1 MFDVIKD
8 VNAEIIIM
16 DQYISTYN
24 QDLYMKVTVDTEV
37 AKNVKEKNFPTY
49 IFNTVNPAI
58 KNYSGDAML
67 NNDLKFRI
75 CYFIMLNCVLQYLHH
90 PDFKVDDKDLSLI
103 SNNLNLENA
112 KETLEK
118 HFSKK
123 YGEEKKEHYEEV
135 VKTLFPAISYAF
147 GAFTSYKAGIGEGS
161 ISSKHFTNLK
171 VVMGKEFMNEAYGKV
186 GEEAPATTGNSS
198 QNGKVQAGCYIAT
211 CVYKSYDCPEV
222 WCLRRYRDNYLAKHV
237 GGRLFIKTYYKIS
250 PSLVKAFGNTKW
262 FNKVFKNYLD
272 KKITKLKNKGYS
284 FLPYKD

>member
-1 MFDVIKD
+1 
-8 VNAEIIIM
+8 
-16 DQYISTYN
+16 
-24 QDLYMKVTVDTEV
+24 MKVTVDTEV